1 MLLGNWDEGVPLSTD
16 YGGRPGPQQDS
27 SRRINDERTIRQ
39 WTNLMSDNDK
49 LKPRI
54 PKLADFLVAFPTVPG
69 MEEECSHMLSHCY
82 RTQTKYHPV
91 QVQTPPPR
99 TGTPLGRYIPLLVQ
113 VHPQEGTPLPE
124 QVHPQ
129 AGTPPG
135 QVHPLAGTPPG
146 RYTPRRVGTHP
157 RPPAVHAGI
166 RSTSGQY
173 ASYWNAYL
181 LSQIILHE
189 KVILKH
195 SPAKFT
201 IVPVVTHH
209 LTDRFGTHSV
219 RQCKFDS
226 PAPLYRDPRHRHV
239 RTCTL
244 WLTSWWLT
252 SYLNVFLLFMQFA
265 GS

>member
-1 MLLGNWDEGVPLSTD
+1 MLTHAKPLLPPANEVPPWA
-16 YGGRPGPQQDS
+16 G
-27 SRRINDERTIRQ
+27 TIP
-39 WTNLMSDNDK
+39 S
-49 LKPRI
+49 P
-54 PKLADFLVAFPTVPG
+54 
-69 MEEECSHMLSHCY
+69 
-82 RTQTKYHPV
+82 
-91 QVQTPPPR
+91 
-99 TGTPLGRYIPLLVQ
+99 GRY
-113 VHPQEGTPLPE
+113 TSW
-124 QVHPQ
+124 
-129 AGTPPG
+129 AGTPPSW
-135 QVHPLAGTPPG
+135 VGTPPG
-146 RYTPRRVGTHP
+146 RYTPLGRYTPRQVHP
-157 RPPAVHAGI
+157 PGRYTPPAGQVHTPPAVRAGI

-173 ASYWNAYL
+173 ASYFNAYL

-226 PAPLYRDPRHRHV
+226 PAPLCRDPRHRHV
-239 RTCTL
+239 RTCAL
-244 WLTSWWLT
+244 WLTSWWLA